1 VSEGRNRKLGVALGS
16 GGARG
21 WCHIGS
27 LRALAEIGIRPDV
40 VSGCSMGALVG
51 AAWAADRLDEMEAW
65 ARALT
70 RQKFLGYVDLRL
82 TGGGLVGGRA
92 IGEMLR
98 EMGVP
103 DRFDTLQRRMIVVA
117 TDMATGHEVWVQ
129 EGALLEAV
137 RASIAIPGIFSPHR
151 LNGKWLLDGGLVN
164 PVPTSA
170 CRALGADVTIALNP
184 NGRNGGDFWLPDDVS
199 ESFFARLAEPDF
211 LENLPA
217 PLREWLPRSDKE
229 PRPPHYFDVVSTS
242 IDIMTDFVRKTRAA
256 SDPPHLALEADLRHM
271 TMLELFRADEAI
283 AEGRRIVME
292 NADALRRLVE
302 AA

>member
-1 VSEGRNRKLGVALGS
+1 VRIGVALGS

-21 WCHIGS
+21 WSHIGS

-40 VSGCSMGALVG
+40 VSGCSMGAVVG

-92 IGEMLR
+92 VAEMLG

-103 DRFDTLQRRMIVVA
+103 DRFDTLKRRMIVVA
-117 TDMATGHEVWVQ
+117 TDMATGHEIWLQ
-129 EGALLEAV
+129 EGELLEAV

-164 PVPTSA
+164 PVPASA

-184 NGRNGGDFWLPDDVS
+184 NGRHGRKLWSPDDAS
-199 ESFFARLAEPDF
+199 DSFFARLTEPDF
-211 LENLPA
+211 LDQLPA
-217 PLREWLPRSDKE
+217 PVRGLWPKSDPEPRS
-229 PRPPHYFDVVSTS
+229 PHYFDVVSTS
-242 IDIMTDFVRKTRAA
+242 IDIMTDFMRKTRAA
-256 SDPPHLALEADLRHM
+256 SDPPHLTLEADLRHM
-271 TMLELFRADEAI
+271 SMLELFRADEAI

-302 AA
+302 TA